1 MPTMA
6 SANRHVL
13 KEPRKTFH
21 AHADFFVDVKHV
33 LYRHIFT
40 WIFAFF
46 LKFLNTVLN

>member
-21 AHADFFVDVKHV
+21 ALADLLIYIKHV
-33 LYRHIFT
+33 SVQACFYLDFCL
-40 WIFAFF
+40 F
-46 LKFLNTVLN
+46 